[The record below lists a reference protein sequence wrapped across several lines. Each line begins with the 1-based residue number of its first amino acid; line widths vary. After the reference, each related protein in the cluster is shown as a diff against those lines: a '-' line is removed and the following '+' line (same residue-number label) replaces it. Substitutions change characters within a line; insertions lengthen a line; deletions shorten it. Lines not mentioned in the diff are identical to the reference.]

1 MFLKIIYIAYW
12 IILGTLVWHYEKKIS
27 ELEEENRHVKE
38 LLDIVS
44 ESRNRAKE
52 RRIGGIR
59 MR

>member
-1 MFLKIIYIAYW
+1 MFLRIVYVAYW
-12 IILGTLVWHYEKKIS
+12 IILCALVWHYERKIS

-44 ESRNRAKE
+44 ERQNRTKE

-59 MR
+59 TR